1 MIAAGSVFYERAA
14 SFQSM
19 VITGIGGGALIAS
32 VIIGAVS
39 IAFSKRK
46 TKWLADRLATERIR
60 QFHFQYYVTHAGE
73 ILAGARD
80 VNVASAFCATRANA
94 VAEFSDRFLAHVDD
108 HLGNIINSESDA
120 DIVLHRKSSPIASE
134 TDPALMDQY
143 FGAYSRLRFERQL
156 NYCNHVLRESMGIW
170 KPSAARQA
178 RILGAA
184 TMTGFLGIMAI
195 YEFIL
200 VGVAVN
206 AESMTGDA
214 MHVFAMWATILA
226 LAARILE
233 DGFQPK
239 LEIERMAQYRIAL
252 RRIHARFREARSPEV
267 KIEAMQDLER
277 LSYQEMSLFLKSKY
291 ESQFIL

>member
-1 MIAAGSVFYERAA
+1 
-14 SFQSM
+14 
-19 VITGIGGGALIAS
+19 
-32 VIIGAVS
+32 
-39 IAFSKRK
+39 
-46 TKWLADRLATERIR
+46 
-60 QFHFQYYVTHAGE
+60 
-73 ILAGARD
+73 
-80 VNVASAFCATRANA
+80 
-94 VAEFSDRFLAHVDD
+94 
-108 HLGNIINSESDA
+108 
-120 DIVLHRKSSPIASE
+120 
-134 TDPALMDQY
+134 
-143 FGAYSRLRFERQL
+143 
-156 NYCNHVLRESMGIW
+156 
-170 KPSAARQA
+170 
-178 RILGAA
+178 
-184 TMTGFLGIMAI
+184 MTGFLGIMAI

-206 AESMTGDA
+206 AESMTSDA

-233 DGFQPK
+233 DGFQPS